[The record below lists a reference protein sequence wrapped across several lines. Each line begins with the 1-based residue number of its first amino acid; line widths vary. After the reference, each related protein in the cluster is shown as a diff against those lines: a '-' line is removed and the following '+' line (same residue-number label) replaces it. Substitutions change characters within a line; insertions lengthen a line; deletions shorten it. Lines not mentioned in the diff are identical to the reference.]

1 MKLARKLK
9 AFTLSEML
17 VVLLLTVIVVGLAF
31 SILNIVQRQM
41 NLTRENYEKGT
52 EVHQLRQ
59 ALWHDFRTFQNS
71 VFFEEGQKLVFEN
84 ELGSI
89 QYRLLENQ
97 LIRENDT
104 FNIELGQKRFY
115 FDGIEVPEGK
125 INALELLTTEDLGGK
140 SIFVYRENDAAN
152 YMNE

>member
-1 MKLARKLK
+1 MKLTKKIK

-31 SILNIVQRQM
+31 SILNIVQQQM
-41 NLTRENYEKGT
+41 DLTRKNYEKGT
-52 EVHQLRQ
+52 ELQLLRR
-59 ALWHDFRTFQNS
+59 ALWRDFRTFQNS
-71 VFFEEGQKLVFEN
+71 FFLENEQKLVFEN

-89 QYRLLENQ
+89 QYRLLKDQ

-115 FDGIEVPEGK
+115 FDGTEVREGK
-125 INALELLTTEDLGGK
+125 INALELLTTEDMGGK

>member
-1 MKLARKLK
+1 MKLTKKIK

-31 SILNIVQRQM
+31 SILNIVQQQM
-41 NLTRENYEKGT
+41 DLTRKNYEKGT
-52 EVHQLRQ
+52 ELHQLRQ

-71 VFFEEGQKLVFEN
+71 FFLESEQKLVFEN
-84 ELGSI
+84 ELGGI

-125 INALELLTTEDLGGK
+125 INALELHTTEGMGGK